1 MPSLESG
8 TSRAEAI
15 VSLRLLALVGSEVC
29 IDVLKAG
36 VQRAMQAMHVIHGVD
51 VPDAL
56 WTRLYD
62 GEATHLN
69 GGGIVC
75 QRVGADER
83 LGTTGS
89 MAARAPFHG

>member
-15 VSLRLLALVGSEVC
+15 VSLRLLVLVDSEVC

-36 VQRAMQAMHVIHGVD
+36 VQRAMQAMHIVHGVD

-62 GEATHLN
+62 DEATHLN
-69 GGGIVC
+69 GGGIVRR
-75 QRVGADER
+75 RVGVDEQ